1 MYYDILDKNRKKI
14 TPLFK
19 DLSKQFYLAGGT
31 ALALQLGH
39 RDSLDFDF
47 FTQKEFDAEKLF
59 IKLQN
64 IFSGYKLKKIQEE
77 KNTLTILV
85 DDKIKMSFFYYP
97 YKLIKKPVKTE
108 NFILASIEDIGCMK
122 LQAIVSRATARDYVD
137 LYFILK
143 RIKLEK
149 LLDCLKKK
157 LPQLEVML
165 ALKGLVYFNDIAG
178 ERLKFKNNNEIS
190 FAEVKKFLKKEI
202 KSLGY

>member
-1 MYYDILDKNRKKI
+1 MYYDILDKSRKKI
-14 TPLFK
+14 MLLFK

-39 RDSLDFDF
+39 RDSHDFDF

-59 IKLQN
+59 IKLQS
-64 IFSGYKLKKIQEE
+64 IFSSYKLKKIQEE

-85 DDKIKMSFFYYP
+85 DSKIKMSFFYYP

-122 LQAIVSRATARDYVD
+122 LQAIVSRAIAKDYVD

-143 RIKLEK
+143 RIKLGK
-149 LLDCLKKK
+149 LLDYLKKK
-157 LPQLEVML
+157 LPQLEIML
-165 ALKGLVYFNDIAG
+165 ALKGLVYFNDIEG